1 MLKLLR
7 NRLIDFKNKL
17 SVTKGERLAGEAWIG
32 GLGLAHAHCATWNM
46 WPAGTCHMAPG
57 TLINIHGDP

>member
-17 SVTKGERLAGEAWIG
+17 SVTKGERLAGEARIG
-32 GLGLAHAHCATWNM
+32 GLGLAHAHCGMWND
-46 WPAGTCHMAPG
+46 WSVETSCIAWGTQPD
-57 TLINIHGDP
+57 IQ